1 MLWSREAESSLIRLK
16 GVLNNYYTDTDEVN
30 YEKYQ
35 AQTGV
40 FSLFNHNQ
48 ESLVLIFDIKNCK
61 IVNISKNLT
70 NFTGYNRKEFNENLT
85 LSLVSMLAPEHNS
98 LINVFATLLQQV
110 LENLPSA
117 YRFEY
122 FLSCSGVK
130 LRIKAGET
138 IKCHLSAFP
147 LESDATGKPI
157 LLLISVQDI
166 THLMKG
172 EDYWIRGVFGKEEK
186 KVFLYYSGEDKIAEQ
201 EVVSEREKEV
211 LRYIMQGLN
220 TKQIADLLV
229 ISPNTVDNHR
239 RNMLARTGARDTT
252 ALIHL
257 CKMIKIV

>member
-1 MLWSREAESSLIRLK
+1 MLLSREAESNLIRLK
-16 GVLNNYYTDTDEVN
+16 GILNNYYTDAFEVN

-35 AQTGV
+35 AQTDI

-48 ESLVLIFDIKNCK
+48 GSLVLIFDIKNCK

-70 NFTGYNRKEFNENLT
+70 NFTGYNRKEFDENMT

-98 LINVFATLLQQV
+98 LLNVCATFLQKV
-110 LENLPSA
+110 LKKLSKG
-117 YRFEY
+117 YRVEY
-122 FLSCSGVK
+122 FLSCWGVK
-130 LRIKAGET
+130 LHTKAGEP
-138 IKCHLSAFP
+138 IKCHLSVFP
-147 LESDATGKPI
+147 LESDAAGKP
-157 LLLISVQDI
+157 LLLFISVQDI

-186 KVFLYYSGEDKIAEQ
+186 RVFVYHSGEDKTVEQ

-211 LRYIMQGLN
+211 LKYIIQGLN
-220 TKQIADLLV
+220 TKQIADALS

-239 RNMLARTGARDTT
+239 RNMLTRTGTRDTT

-257 CKMIKIV
+257 CKMMEIV